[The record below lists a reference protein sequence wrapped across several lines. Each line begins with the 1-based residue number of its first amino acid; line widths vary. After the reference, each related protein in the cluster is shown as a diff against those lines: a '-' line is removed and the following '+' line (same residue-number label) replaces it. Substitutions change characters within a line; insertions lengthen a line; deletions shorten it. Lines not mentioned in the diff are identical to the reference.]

1 MSLDH
6 YRQQQQQQQQQQQL
20 LSYCYTMPD
29 KETVRLSYVTCPSVR
44 SAMWM
49 HVTEPYIAENQTGRY
64 VWLPITWGE
73 GDGKP
78 RVVWHDEWQL

>member
-1 MSLDH
+1 V
-6 YRQQQQQQQQQQQL
+6 
-20 LSYCYTMPD
+20 P
-29 KETVRLSYVTCPSVR
+29 VRPYAPQCGC
-44 SAMWM
+44 
-49 HVTEPYIAENQTGRY
+49 TEPYIAENQTGRY